1 MTIPR
6 ISFLAATL
14 CCLALIPTGCRRT
27 AEEPAGI
34 PAQEERAQTADLT
47 SEYFVAYPGAEV
59 DIAGLEQNPTLLM
72 QTVNAT
78 PDEVVA
84 YYTRY
89 YAERGWTE
97 GPVLD
102 QPDFFSQAFMG
113 PGGWVTLTVRAPEAG
128 RRQVGLVYTE
138 RPQ

>member
-6 ISFLAATL
+6 ISLLTITL
-14 CCLALIPTGCRRT
+14 CCLVLATPGCRRG
-27 AEEPAGI
+27 AEEPSQVSS
-34 PAQEERAQTADLT
+34 PEEQPQAVQID

-59 DIAGLEQNPTLLM
+59 DVAGLEQHPTQLM
-72 QTVNAT
+72 QTVNAAR
-78 PDEVVA
+78 DEIVT

-89 YAERGWTE
+89 YEGRGWTE

-113 PGGWVTLTVRAPEAG
+113 PSSWVTLTVRAPEAG
-128 RRQVGLVYTE
+128 RRQIGLVYTD
-138 RPQ
+138 RR